1 MRGLSPRRNLSHYS
15 PDLFADGDPSSVADW
30 RPRHLLPQGEK
41 EENPRQFL
49 HRRRKAH
56 VILPAAGF
64 ARGLHLVS
72 PSRKRRAQGRP
83 GARMHPWAFA
93 RKDCAKARSHRYRR
107 SHTGLPCAVVY
118 GLYALSRVNLA
129 DCHPRQPRR
138 QRRRQLGASLWGART
153 TRFRSSAASA
163 LVSQRLHVHRIPAS
177 RAVTIAMRPSCSRR
191 DGGKIFRFTEF
202 AREAARGRLARRA
215 ICGWLT
221 CERTEPAISKPQD
234 RCDQSPWCSRSAK
247 SPQA

>member
-1 MRGLSPRRNLSHYS
+1 MHTSSFPRRVS
-15 PDLFADGDPSSVADW
+15 PGV
-30 RPRHLLPQGEK
+30 
-41 EENPRQFL
+41 
-49 HRRRKAH
+49 
-56 VILPAAGF
+56 
-64 ARGLHLVS
+64 LHLVS
-72 PSRKRRAQGRP
+72 PSSKRRAQGRP

-191 DGGKIFRFTEF
+191 DGGEDIPIYRICK
-202 AREAARGRLARRA
+202 RGRPRQIGTTGNLRMADMRANRAR
-215 ICGWLT
+215 
-221 CERTEPAISKPQD
+221 
-234 RCDQSPWCSRSAK
+234 DQQATRSV
-247 SPQA
+247 